1 MASPGTRIVSLTI
14 TEGGYYIDAATGELD
29 DKNQDIQHDLA
40 HPHEPSCSFCY
51 LLEALDRRRLRGLA
65 PFAVMSCDNIQ
76 SNGEV
81 AKKMPWRS
89 RSSGDPAVRNWMAEN
104 CLFPN
109 SMVDRI
115 PPATTDEQSRLRERE
130 IWHRRR
136 LAGHDGVVQTVG
148 N

>member
-40 HPHEPSCSFCY
+40 HPHEPSCPFCY

-65 PFAVMSCDNIQ
+65 PFTVMSCDNIQ

-81 AKKMPWRS
+81 AKKML
-89 RSSGDPAVRNWMAEN
+89 MAFAE
-104 CLFPN
+104 
-109 SMVDRI
+109 
-115 PPATTDEQSRLRERE
+115 LR
-130 IWHRRR
+130 
-136 LAGHDGVVQTVG
+136 
-148 N
+148 

>member
-1 MASPGTRIVSLTI
+1 MIPKAYRANGVSRNHIVSLTI

-65 PFAVMSCDNIQ
+65 PFTVMSCDNIQ

-81 AKKMPWRS
+81 AKEDAH
-89 RSSGDPAVRNWMAEN
+89 GVR
-104 CLFPN
+104 
-109 SMVDRI
+109 
-115 PPATTDEQSRLRERE
+115 
-130 IWHRRR
+130 
-136 LAGHDGVVQTVG
+136 GVPV
-148 N
+148 